1 MSARLPLKSGSSD
14 ARGDDVS
21 HWQRWGKQYASAYG
35 DLMGPVDGYYGN
47 GDAAFTREMQR
58 RLGLPQT
65 GVFDELT
72 ASRVGYGGTVAPRP
86 RRKIWLYSS
95 PGSGAD
101 WNVGPS
107 FALGEWCKDV
117 LKINHQ
123 PLSFQKGGYLG
134 LLGGDAKFSYNEVT
148 YDQYKSLEYCLDHNP
163 DINDPNLELWFSG
176 YSQSADGMEDA
187 LEILFGDGGFI
198 HPGDPTRTP
207 SPPGKYRH
215 LRDRINGVVQFGNP
229 STPVTGIARKARP
242 AWLAKLVRNVNAR
255 NDFYAVA
262 PDNIRPAFYAIIV
275 QAELELPFFVHVLRI
290 AVPII
295 TDWATAALPII
306 GPLLGG
312 FGPTAQ
318 MGLGMISGL
327 QGMGQNP
334 LFGNLMGQAGS
345 SRDTKVDDDL
355 RRLLSPTGVLQNIP
369 GLISLVAALPGLQAH
384 GEYHLPKPE
393 FGGRD
398 GIAVAYDIIA
408 GFRR

>member
-1 MSARLPLKSGSSD
+1 MSARLPLKPGSSD

-65 GVFDELT
+65 GVFDELN

-148 YDQYKSLEYCLDHNP
+148 YDQYKSLQYCLDHNP
-163 DINDPNLELWFSG
+163 DINDPDLELWFSG

-229 STPVTGIARKARP
+229 RHPSRASPARRGPRGWPSWCATSTPGTTSTPSRQTTSGRRSMRSSCRP
-242 AWLAKLVRNVNAR
+242 SWSCR
-255 NDFYAVA
+255 
-262 PDNIRPAFYAIIV
+262 
-275 QAELELPFFVHVLRI
+275 
-290 AVPII
+290 
-295 TDWATAALPII
+295 
-306 GPLLGG
+306 
-312 FGPTAQ
+312 
-318 MGLGMISGL
+318 
-327 QGMGQNP
+327 
-334 LFGNLMGQAGS
+334 S
-345 SRDTKVDDDL
+345 SYTYCASRYPS
-355 RRLLSPTGVLQNIP
+355 SPTGPPRRCQ
-369 GLISLVAALPGLQAH
+369 SSAR
-384 GEYHLPKPE
+384 YS
-393 FGGRD
+393 
-398 GIAVAYDIIA
+398 A
-408 GFRR
+408 GSAPWRKWAWA

>member
-1 MSARLPLKSGSSD
+1 MSARLPLKPGSSD
-14 ARGDDVS
+14 ARGDDVT
-21 HWQRWGKQYASAYG
+21 HWQRWAKQYASAYA

-65 GVFDELT
+65 GVFDEMT
-72 ASRVGYGGTVAPRP
+72 ANRVGYGGAVALPP

-148 YDQYKSLEYCLDHNP
+148 YDQYKSLQYCLDHNP
-163 DINDPNLELWFSG
+163 DIDEPDLELWFSG

-187 LEILFGDGGFI
+187 LEVLFGDGGFI
-198 HPGDPTRTP
+198 HSGDPTQTP

-229 STPVTGIARKARP
+229 STAATGIARKTRP
-242 AWLAKLVRNVNAR
+242 AWLAKLVRNVNAK
-255 NDFYAVA
+255 NDFYAIA
-262 PDNIRPAFYAIIV
+262 PDKIRPAFYAIIV
-275 QAELELPFFVHVLRI
+275 QAEMELPFFVHVLRI

-295 TDWATAALPII
+295 TDWATVALPVI

-312 FGPTAQ
+312 FGPMAQ
-318 MGLGMISGL
+318 LGLGMIGGL

-334 LFGNLMGQAGS
+334 ALGSLMGQAGS

-369 GLISLVAALPGLQAH
+369 GLISLIAALPGLQAH
-384 GEYHLPKPE
+384 GEYHLPKLE

-398 GIAVAYDIIA
+398 GIAVAYDVIA